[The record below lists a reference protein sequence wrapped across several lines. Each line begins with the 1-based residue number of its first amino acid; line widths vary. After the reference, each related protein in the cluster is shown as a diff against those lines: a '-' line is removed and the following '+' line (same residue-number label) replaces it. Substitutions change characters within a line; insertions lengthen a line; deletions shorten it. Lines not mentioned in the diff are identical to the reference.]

1 MTPRDTE
8 RFGSLSVVI
17 GICLFLTALTWVV
30 FAPAIH
36 AQFINYDDQTYV
48 YQEPKVTAG
57 LSIQGMIWAFTHFHS
72 ENWHPLTTI
81 SHMLD
86 CQIYGLNPGGHHFT
100 NVVLHTLAV
109 ILLFLVLRQM
119 TGAIWPSAFVAAVFA
134 IHPLRVESVAWVS
147 ERKDVLSAVF
157 FMLILA
163 AYTHYVRK
171 PSLNRYLLV
180 VLLFALGLLS
190 KPMLVTVPFV
200 LLLLDYWPLQR
211 SVDLAA
217 LRKFALEKIPLL
229 LLAVA
234 SCVVTLFAQKG
245 TVSSLEKLP
254 FLWRLTN
261 ACATYLI
268 YIWQMIWPVRLLPFY
283 YHPGT
288 HWPAWSIAVSIALL
302 VAITALAFGARQR
315 RPYLLTG
322 WLWYLGML
330 LPVIGIVQVSMQA
343 RADRYT
349 YLPQIGLYL
358 IVSWGAGDL
367 LARWRHRRLI
377 SGACAAIVLGA
388 LLPIARAQASYWRD
402 SESLWTH
409 ALVVNPRDGLAESSL
424 GEALL
429 SSDRAAEAIPHL
441 EKAISIL
448 PTYAPA
454 HFQLALALGVDGKVE
469 AAIDHYR
476 KLLSLGSDTI
486 AVRYN
491 LANALLQQGEVDEAI
506 AQYQAALRIRPD
518 FADAETNLANALLQ
532 NGQMEDAI
540 AHYESALKLQPEK
553 AIAHYNLAVAFHRQ
567 GRLAEAI
574 AHYRKA
580 LAIDPGYPDVHY
592 NLGRALLQSGET
604 EEGRRHLEM
613 RETPQK

>member
-1 MTPRDTE
+1 MTSRDTE
-8 RFGSLSVVI
+8 RFGSLPIVI
-17 GICLFLTALTWVV
+17 GICFFLTALTWVV

-36 AQFINYDDQTYV
+36 AEFINYDDQTYV

-100 NVVLHTLAV
+100 NVVLHTFAV

-119 TGAIWPSAFVAAVFA
+119 TGAIWLSGFVAAVFA

-157 FMLILA
+157 FMLILS
-163 AYTHYVRK
+163 AYTHYARK

-190 KPMLVTVPFV
+190 KSMLVTVPFV

-217 LRKFALEKIPLL
+217 LRKFALEKIPLV

-283 YHPGT
+283 YHPGS
-288 HWPAWSIAVSIALL
+288 HLPPWSIAVSIALL
-302 VAITALAFGARQR
+302 VALTALAFGARQS

-349 YLPQIGLYL
+349 YLPQIGL
-358 IVSWGAGDL
+358 
-367 LARWRHRRLI
+367 
-377 SGACAAIVLGA
+377 
-388 LLPIARAQASYWRD
+388 
-402 SESLWTH
+402 
-409 ALVVNPRDGLAESSL
+409 
-424 GEALL
+424 
-429 SSDRAAEAIPHL
+429 
-441 EKAISIL
+441 
-448 PTYAPA
+448 
-454 HFQLALALGVDGKVE
+454 
-469 AAIDHYR
+469 
-476 KLLSLGSDTI
+476 
-486 AVRYN
+486 
-491 LANALLQQGEVDEAI
+491 
-506 AQYQAALRIRPD
+506 
-518 FADAETNLANALLQ
+518 
-532 NGQMEDAI
+532 
-540 AHYESALKLQPEK
+540 
-553 AIAHYNLAVAFHRQ
+553 
-567 GRLAEAI
+567 
-574 AHYRKA
+574 
-580 LAIDPGYPDVHY
+580 
-592 NLGRALLQSGET
+592 
-604 EEGRRHLEM
+604 
-613 RETPQK
+613 